1 MKYDYMFPSIK
12 DKCLVL
18 DIETYSEDIN
28 GNEIS
33 INSQF
38 DYYVEMAKIRWFGA
52 YSYKYDK
59 KYLLEYSTQREEI
72 KQILSEHNILI
83 GFNCDEFDVPILRN
97 DNLLDSSTKYN
108 VVDCMQIL
116 GSSVFKNKSGWA
128 FKNRGELMKFD
139 FSKNSLKHIAEVM
152 ELEFQKGEIDY
163 KLFKKSS
170 YTNEEIKEIKA
181 YLLSDVMATK
191 GMFDKL
197 WDFWIPF
204 TNLLN
209 QEFVLNLSWI
219 KNSIASLT
227 YKSACSLMGVD
238 PTYSDKVVKAEQ
250 MGGRV
255 IMPKYEE
262 TRGVWYID
270 YASLYPH
277 IFCMFNLFAENTHED
292 NNGWHGNDIFKVRG
306 YYHDNEPHPLSL
318 QLQSKLKERIE
329 LQKNDPKNPMIYTIK
344 IWANALYGVIRSA
357 IFEQIHTP
365 NAGWDCCWLGQQIQ
379 KLTEDMMAEFGFET
393 IAGDTDS
400 LFTLAKEEKY
410 NNKEYVLECLKKIL
424 VKINDNCLFPINTFD
439 IKIENYLDYI
449 MFPFSLQEIVDE
461 KTRKKLREGMIPGY
475 KEELIDKKK
484 HIIEEATRTIVK
496 RGNSWV
502 KARKAKKKNY
512 SYLVNDKIELVGLP
526 IKKSNAT
533 SLGIKIYE
541 EVLKPLI
548 LKNKCAKFPKEF
560 IENTVDEYLKK
571 PGIMQLIS
579 QEYKVKPA
587 HTYKKES
594 QIHGQIS
601 QAYFNG
607 GDGVINLIKNNKIGK
622 VGKGNLYCSVQEALD
637 NNLTIKDLSMEKIR
651 NEIEP
656 FIKYEP
662 VIEDK
667 KVDVIEP
674 IDLFKEEESNVEVT
688 PYYSE

>member
-1 MKYDYMFPSIK
+1 MKYNHLFPSIK
-12 DKCLVL
+12 EKCLVL
-18 DIETYSEDIN
+18 DLETYSEDIN
-28 GNEIS
+28 GNEIN

-38 DYYVEMAKIRWFGA
+38 DYYIEMAQIRWFGA

-59 KYLLEYSTQREEI
+59 KYLLEYSTQREGI
-72 KQILSEHNILI
+72 KQLLSEHNILV

-97 DNLLDSSTKYN
+97 DNLLDSSMKYN
-108 VVDCMQIL
+108 VVDCMQVL
-116 GSSVFKNKSGWA
+116 GSSAFKNKSGWA

-139 FSKNSLKHIAEVM
+139 FSNNSLKHIAEVM
-152 ELEFQKGEIDY
+152 ELEFQKGDIDY

-170 YTNEEIKEIKA
+170 YTEEEVKEIKT

-209 QEFVLNLSWI
+209 QEFVSNLSWI

-227 YKSACSLMGVD
+227 YKSACSLMGVE
-238 PTYSDKVVKAEQ
+238 PTYADKVIKKEQ

-262 TRGVWYID
+262 ARGVWYID

-277 IFCMFNLFAENTHED
+277 IFCIFNLFAENIYED
-292 NNGWHGNDIFKVRG
+292 NHGWHGNDIFKVKG

-318 QLQSKLKERIE
+318 QLQSKLRERIE
-329 LQKNDPKNPMIYTIK
+329 LQKNDPENPMIYTIK
-344 IWANALYGVIRSA
+344 IWANALYGVIRSP
-357 IFEQIHTP
+357 IFEQMHTP

-379 KLTEDMMAEFGFET
+379 ELSESMMTEFGFET

-400 LFTLAKEEKY
+400 IFLLPKEEKY
-410 NNKEYVLECLKKIL
+410 NNREYVLECLKKIL
-424 VKINDNCLFPINTFD
+424 TKINDNCPFPISTFD
-439 IKIENYLDYI
+439 IKIEDYLDYI

-461 KTRKKLREGMIPGY
+461 KTRKKLKEGMIPGY

-484 HIIEEATRTIVK
+484 CIIEEATGTIIK
-496 RGNSWV
+496 KGNSWV
-502 KARKAKKKNY
+502 RARMGKKKNY
-512 SYLVNDKIELVGLP
+512 AYLVEDKIELVGLP

-548 LKNKCAKFPKEF
+548 LKNKSAKFPEEF
-560 IENTVDEYLKK
+560 IENTINEYLKK

-587 HTYKKES
+587 ITYKKES
-594 QIHGQIS
+594 QIHRQIS
-601 QAYFNG
+601 QIYFNG
-607 GDGVINLIKNNKIGK
+607 GDGIINLIKNNKIGK
-622 VGKGNLYCSVQEALD
+622 VGKGNLYCTIQEALD
-637 NNLTIKDLSMEKIR
+637 NNLTIKDISMEKIR

-662 VIEDK
+662 IVEEK

-674 IDLFKEEESNVEVT
+674 LDLFKEEENNVKIT